1 MWPAIKNDAYRIQ
14 SGFAGKLDNMNRAPV
29 QKPFDLER
37 SLRAYRARYPE
48 EAAVV
53 ERFTALLADH
63 ADCFERHH
71 FSPGHVTGSAWL
83 VDGSGDRVL
92 LTHHR
97 KLDAW
102 LQLGGHSDGD
112 TDTAAVAL
120 REAEEESGLAVE
132 LLSPEILDIDIHEI
146 PARKSDPVHF
156 HFDVRFAVASRS
168 GGDYVVSDES
178 HDLAW
183 VRVARL
189 NEFTTEESMLRMA
202 RKWSSL
208 RRQMM
213 DFRRI
218 DAGGG

>member
-1 MWPAIKNDAYRIQ
+1 MTQ
-14 SGFAGKLDNMNRAPV
+14 APCPN
-29 QKPFDLER
+29 PFDL
-37 SLRAYRARYPE
+37 SDALNVYRTRYPE

-53 ERFTALLADH
+53 DEFRSLLSSRAN
-63 ADCFERHH
+63 CFERDC
-71 FSPGHVTGSAWL
+71 FRPGHITGSAWL
-83 VDGSGDRVL
+83 VDDSGDHVL

-112 TDTAAVAL
+112 ADTAAVAR

-132 LLSPEILDIDIHEI
+132 LLSREILDIDIHEI

-156 HFDVRFAVASRS
+156 HFDVRFALVSRS

-183 VRVARL
+183 VRVDRL
-189 NEFTTEESMLRMA
+189 HEFTAEASMLRMA
-202 RKWSSL
+202 RKWASL
-208 RRQMM
+208 RVQMA
-213 DFRRI
+213 DFQRTEP
-218 DAGGG
+218 GGG